1 VATVH
6 HPQFERTGTYSRNL
20 NFSGIFFSIAKSYLY
35 LKSLLLSGRYG
46 ETETRNEVQK
56 RKHVRLEEQERV
68 KNVPI
73 SIGLIININNIKL
86 FNWKTIVYL

>member
-1 VATVH
+1 VATVY
-6 HPQFERTGTYSRNL
+6 HPQFERIGTYSRKL

-46 ETETRNEVQK
+46 ETETRKEEKK
-56 RKHVRLEEQERV
+56 RKHKRLEEQERV
-68 KNVPI
+68 KNFPI
-73 SIGLIININNIKL
+73 SIGFIIKINDIEL